1 LNFFF
6 SFCLLHN
13 IQNQDP
19 IKNTSNM
26 LSLKQVISQKKTIPK
41 IKELLSACEGYE
53 FDSSNDDGPIHGMMH
68 QLRNLDFSKKMKKKL
83 VYTLMDIDYL
93 KIVPHIIDRNQEALE
108 RGIQNVDLSYFEG
121 NNKEMFED
129 SLVNYL
135 TENIGKRKII
145 FFNLSLRNY
154 CYDNEEEDRYAT
166 HGSCAFMVPRKGTGY
181 DMYYINHH
189 GEAMNTTLIYERV
202 LTRTRNQKYSFKHPV
217 DFIVLDQIVKYMN
230 TKLKETIYYDF
241 TTLHNFYGI
250 NYQEE
255 DIHGFCFIFP
265 IIIYYSLGKFFD
277 ENKQLNVGG
286 VFKNLNPISQTL
298 KEGKLNFFIHSCFTE
313 FEPSYNEV
321 VFNYLGTEKEE
332 KKFMEELD
340 AVLAKLKFR
349 FLKKLTGYMYQYLT
363 QQAMLTKLN
372 LPKLN

>member
-1 LNFFF
+1 
-6 SFCLLHN
+6 
-13 IQNQDP
+13 
-19 IKNTSNM
+19 M
-26 LSLKQVISQKKTIPK
+26 LSLKQVISQKKSIPN
-41 IKELLSACEGYE
+41 IKELLSACEAYE

-68 QLRNLDFSKKMKKKL
+68 QLRNLEFSKKMKKKM

-108 RGIQNVDLSYFEG
+108 SGIQSVDLSYFEG

-135 TENIGKRKII
+135 TENISKRKII

-154 CYDNEEEDRYAT
+154 CYDNDEEDRYAT

-230 TKLKETIYYDF
+230 IRLKETIYYDF

-265 IIIYYSLGKFFD
+265 IIIYYSLGKFFY

-286 VFKNLNPISQTL
+286 VFKNLNTVSQTL

-363 QQAMLTKLN
+363 QEAMLTKLN
-372 LPKLN
+372 LPNLNKTKK